1 MEEIP
6 YRNTKLLLQ
15 TIPKG
20 TLLFRLVKRSLN
32 DTRGV
37 PLDDGTRCIIPNYN
51 VFFYPNPFVIKLALG
66 KWLKT
71 EDLGEYVHVY
81 ILTHDI
87 KVLKLIKPS
96 KYSRGHKKTKRN
108 FIKTCSTVPK
118 GCMPNSLSRYDPCLS
133 DTIISKYPYV
143 VGIMGIPA
151 ADSKDLKKSLKKTS
165 KRIKNFLKMTD
176 DSLGVHGIPELVLHP
191 LVKRPSQ
198 QIIVKDTDVL
208 ENNYKLLT
216 KININNEAKLLN
228 FMDKHTTYNPDTFY
242 YNYTA

>member
-20 TLLFRLVKRSLN
+20 TLLFRLVKRPLD

-51 VFFYPNPFVIKLALG
+51 VFFYPNPFVVKLALNNWV
-66 KWLKT
+66 KK
-71 EDLGEYVHVY
+71 EDMGQY
-81 ILTHDI
+81 IHIYTVSHDI

-96 KYSRGHKKTKRN
+96 KYSRAHKSTKRN
-108 FIKTCSTVPK
+108 FIKRCSTVPK
-118 GCMPNSLSRYDPCLS
+118 QCMPNSLSSYDPCLS
-133 DTIISKYPYV
+133 DTMISKYPEV
-143 VGIMGIPA
+143 VGIMGIPV
-151 ADSKDLKKSLKKTS
+151 ADSRNVKKNLKKTS
-165 KRIKNFLKMTD
+165 KRIQKFFKITE
-176 DSLGVHGIPELVLHP
+176 DSLKIKGIPELVLHP
-191 LVKRPSQ
+191 LVKRPSNQ
-198 QIIVKDTDVL
+198 MIVKDTDVL

-228 FMDKHTTYNPDTFY
+228 FMDKHATYNPDTFY
-242 YNYTA
+242 YNYTE

>member
-20 TLLFRLVKRSLN
+20 TLLFRLVKRPLD

-51 VFFYPNPFVIKLALG
+51 VFFYPNPFAAKLALG
-66 KWLKT
+66 RWLKV
-71 EDLGEYVHVY
+71 EDKGDYMHIYTLV
-81 ILTHDI
+81 HDI

-96 KYSRGHKKTKRN
+96 KYSRGHKGTKRN
-108 FIKTCSTVPK
+108 FIKGCSTVPK
-118 GCMPNSLSRYDPCLS
+118 GCMPRSLSTYDPCLS
-133 DTIISKYPYV
+133 DTVISKYPEV
-143 VGIMGIPA
+143 VGILGIST
-151 ADSKDLKKSLKKTS
+151 ADSRDLRKSLKKTS
-165 KRIKNFLKMTD
+165 KRIKSFFKMTE
-176 DSLGVHGIPELVLHP
+176 DSAGNRGIPELVLHP
-191 LVKRPSQ
+191 LVKRPSS

-216 KININNEAKLLN
+216 KIDVNNEARLLK
-228 FMDKHTTYNPDTFY
+228 FMDQHAVYNPDTFY
-242 YNYTA
+242 YNYTE

>member
-20 TLLFRLVKRSLN
+20 TLLFRLVKRPLD

-37 PLDDGTRCIIPNYN
+37 LLDDGTRCIIPNYN
-51 VFFYPNPFVIKLALG
+51 VFFYPNPFAVKLALG
-66 KWLKT
+66 KWLKDEHKGDYMHIYT
-71 EDLGEYVHVY
+71 L
-81 ILTHDI
+81 IHDI

-96 KYSRGHKKTKRN
+96 KYSRGHKGTKRN
-108 FIKTCSTVPK
+108 FIKTCSAVPK
-118 GCMPNSLSRYDPCLS
+118 GCMPQSLSTYDPCLS
-133 DTIISKYPYV
+133 DTIISKYPEV

-151 ADSKDLKKSLKKTS
+151 SDSRDLRKSLKKTS
-165 KRIKNFLKMTD
+165 KRIKNFFKMTE
-176 DSLGVHGIPELVLHP
+176 DSAGNKGIPELVLHP

-198 QIIVKDTDVL
+198 QIIVKDTDIL

-216 KININNEAKLLN
+216 KIDINNEAKLLK
-228 FMDKHTTYNPDTFY
+228 FMDQHAVYNPVTFY
-242 YNYTA
+242 YNYTE

>member
-20 TLLFRLVKRSLN
+20 TLLFRLVKRPLD

-51 VFFYPNPFVIKLALG
+51 VFFYPNPFVVKLTIG
-66 KWLKT
+66 KWIKN
-71 EDLGEYVHVY
+71 EDVGHYIYVY
-81 ILTHDI
+81 TLTNDI

-96 KYSRGHKKTKRN
+96 KYSRGHKGTKRN

-118 GCMPNSLSRYDPCLS
+118 GCMPQSLSTYDPCLS
-133 DTIISKYPYV
+133 DTVISKYPEV

-151 ADSKDLKKSLKKTS
+151 ADSRNLRKSLKKTS
-165 KRIKNFLKMTD
+165 KRIKNLFKLTE
-176 DSLGVHGIPELVLHP
+176 DSAGNKGIPELVLHP

-198 QIIVKDTDVL
+198 QLIVKDTDVL

-216 KININNEAKLLN
+216 KIDINNEAKLLK
-228 FMDKHTTYNPDTFY
+228 FMDKHATYNPDTFY
-242 YNYTA
+242 YNYTE